1 MKKPFHTSVVIG
13 RFQIPHIGHEELL
26 KKAAEVA
33 DNIVILIGSVGQPKT
48 TKNPFSFEQR
58 KQLLSE
64 LIPEDVKYH
73 ILPVRDQRYNNNNW
87 VVDVVNK
94 VKSTLPKGWSDY
106 PPKIALIGHK
116 KDKSSFYLD
125 LFPQWK
131 NIWMEHHFNLSAT
144 TIRNNLFKF
153 PSNTVG
159 SEVPVNVKEFLEEW
173 KFTEDFRELQEEYFF
188 LEEYQRPYKDLP
200 FPPVFV
206 TVDAVVIQ
214 SGHILMIKRNKA
226 PGKGLW
232 ALPGGF
238 LDEGESVRE
247 AMLRELVE
255 ETQIKL
261 QEIILDRSITDKEV
275 YDHPDRS
282 QRGRTITHA
291 FKIELKPGELPR
303 IKGSSDA
310 DKAKW
315 IPLNEVYM
323 MGEEIYEDHLD
334 IILDMVH

>member
-13 RFQIPHIGHEELL
+13 RFQIPHLGHEALL
-26 KKAAEVA
+26 KRAAKVA
-33 DNIVILIGSVGQPKT
+33 DNLVIIVGSVGQPKT

-64 LIPEDVKYH
+64 LVPKGVKYH

-94 VKSTLPKGWSDY
+94 VNSTLPRGWSDY
-106 PPKIALIGHK
+106 PPKIALVGHK
-116 KDKSSFYLD
+116 KDSSSFYLE

-131 NIWMEHHFNLSAT
+131 FVEMNHHYNLSAT
-144 TIRNNLFKF
+144 TIRNNLYKF
-153 PSNTVG
+153 PSSG
-159 SEVPVNVKEFLEEW
+159 IADVPENVKEFLENW
-173 KFTEDFRELQEEYFF
+173 KFTEEFRQIQEEYFF
-188 LEEYQRPYKDLP
+188 LEHYKEPYKGLP
-200 FPPVFV
+200 FPPTFT

-214 SGHILMIKRNKA
+214 SGHILMIRRNKA

-238 LDEGESVRE
+238 LNEGESLRE
-247 AMLRELVE
+247 AVLRELIE

-261 QEIILDRSITDKEV
+261 QPIILDRSITAKEV

-282 QRGRTITHA
+282 MRGRTITHA
-291 FKIELKPGELPR
+291 FKFELKPGELPR
-303 IKGSSDA
+303 IKGASDA

-315 IPLNEVYM
+315 IPLNEVFM

-334 IILDMVH
+334 IILDMVN